1 MPVPGFFTRAA
12 PHRWALEP
20 ALGVILALAWGTPAL
35 WTGQTAALLVVW
47 MFAIAVG
54 LSRFAPLL
62 GLAIGA
68 VATLAV
74 VTGGTGYLG
83 GPAAVPLLLVSGA
96 LTIWGTGLHGVGWGR
111 FVGLAAALLLGT
123 LVAVLL
129 LAPLSMQ
136 SADDLNGTL
145 RFFGDLGFRLAGG
158 LLAVLALVG
167 GWALALVLRS
177 RADRPS
183 ALGRVDTDAL
193 TFETWLM
200 LPQGAPT
207 STVSLGAPFLGPL
220 GALLG
225 GLAGGRTAGR
235 LVFRAVSRRTLTI
248 DVGIAVTFFLFSV
261 IIDAGNG
268 GVFSFL
274 VLVGFTAALAVRRL
288 SPGLALTL
296 AWVSALAQML
306 AGLPVLAG
314 NFAVLAVLY
323 ATTAFG
329 DRLLRWAGLVSVGVG
344 ALLAAAYIAVGQQ
357 GALSIGEALTQGN
370 AAGLAWV
377 FVATLIGSVAVLG
390 LSWTLGLLMR
400 TWQTAR
406 EGRLSQHRAVEE
418 QRVAQRSVVVEQER
432 NRIARDMHDVVA
444 HSLAVVIAQADGARY
459 ARAANPEA
467 VDEALTTISTT
478 AREALGDVRILL
490 TRLRQDAADGPQPV
504 LADLDRLVAQMRST
518 GLDIE
523 WTTTGT
529 PATLGSGAQLAV
541 YRIVQEAL
549 TNALRHGDAGRPVYL
564 SLAWTDGWVAVTID
578 NAVRTSPA
586 DDASGELGHGLPG
599 MRERALLAGGSLAA
613 EPIGG
618 RFIVAARLP
627 AITTN
632 ALVRPAAGAVLH
644 PPRQT
649 DTVPATANPATTNGA
664 RR

>member
-20 ALGVILALAWGTPAL
+20 ALGVLLALAWGTPAL

-74 VTGGTGYLG
+74 VTAGTGYLA
-83 GPAAVPLLLVSGA
+83 GPSAIPLLLTSGCLA
-96 LTIWGTGLHGVGWGR
+96 AWGAALHGRKWVR
-111 FVGLAAALLLGT
+111 FVGLAAALLLGM
-123 LVAVLL
+123 LVTVFLL
-129 LAPLSMQ
+129 LPLSLQ
-136 SADDLNGTL
+136 NTNELNGTL
-145 RFFGDLGFRLAGG
+145 RFFVDLGFRLTGG
-158 LLAVLALVG
+158 FLAALALVG
-167 GWALALVLRS
+167 GWALALVVRG
-177 RADRPS
+177 RADRRRAVAP
-183 ALGRVDTDAL
+183 VDPDAL
-193 TFETWLM
+193 TLETWLM

-207 STVSLGAPFLGPL
+207 STVTFDGGFRGPL

-225 GLAGGRTAGR
+225 DLMGGRTGSR
-235 LVFRAVSRRTLTI
+235 LVFRAVSRRTLTV
-248 DVGIAVTFFLFSV
+248 DVGIAVTFFLFSL
-261 IIDAGNG
+261 IIDAGG
-268 GVFSFL
+268 GVLSFL
-274 VLVGFTAALAVRRL
+274 VLLGFTAALAVRRL
-288 SPGLALTL
+288 SPGLALTV

-306 AGLPVLAG
+306 SGLPVLVG

-329 DRLLRWAGLVSVGVG
+329 DRLLRWAGLISVGVG

-357 GALSIGEALTQGN
+357 GALSIGEALAQGN
-370 AAGLAWV
+370 AAGLAWS
-377 FVATLIGSVAVLG
+377 FVATLIASVAVLG

-504 LADLDRLVAQMRST
+504 LADLDRLVAQMQST

-529 PATLGSGAQLAV
+529 PTTLGSGAQLAV

-549 TNALRHGDAGRPVYL
+549 TNALRHGDAHRPVYL

-586 DDASGELGHGLPG
+586 TDASGELGHGLPG

-644 PPRQT
+644 PPRPT
-649 DTVPATANPATTNGA
+649 ESVPAPTTPATINGDL
-664 RR
+664 

>member
-1 MPVPGFFTRAA
+1 MPVPGFFTRTA

-20 ALGVILALAWGTPAL
+20 ALGLLVALVWGSPAL
-35 WTGQTAALLVVW
+35 WTGQTAALLAVW

-62 GLAIGA
+62 SLAIGA
-68 VATLAV
+68 VATMAV
-74 VTGGTGYLG
+74 VTAGTGYLT
-83 GPAAVPLLLVSGA
+83 GPDAVPLLLTSGCLA
-96 LTIWGTGLHGVGWGR
+96 VWGAGLHGRSWVR
-111 FVGLAAALLLGT
+111 YVGLAAALLLGM
-123 LVAVLL
+123 LVTVILVL
-129 LAPLSMQ
+129 PLSMQ
-136 SADDLNGTL
+136 EAQDLDGTL

-158 LLAVLALVG
+158 FLATLALVG
-167 GWALALVLRS
+167 GWALALVVRG
-177 RADRPS
+177 RADRRKAAGP
-183 ALGRVDTDAL
+183 VDADPL
-193 TFETWLM
+193 TPETWLM

-207 STVSLGAPFLGPL
+207 STVTLGIPFRGLLGAPHGDQFGDRT
-220 GALLG
+220 
-225 GLAGGRTAGR
+225 GGRS
-235 LVFRAVSRRTLTI
+235 VFRAVSRRTLTV
-248 DVGIAVTFFLFSV
+248 DVGIAVAFFLFCLIV
-261 IIDAGNG
+261 DAGS
-268 GVFSFL
+268 GVVSFL

-288 SPGLALTL
+288 SPGLALAV

-306 AGLPVLAG
+306 AGLPVLTG

-323 ATTAFG
+323 ATTAYG
-329 DRLLRWAGLVSVGVG
+329 GKLLRWAGLVSVGVG

-357 GALSIGEALTQGN
+357 GAMSIGEALAQGDP
-370 AAGLAWV
+370 AGLVWS
-377 FVATLIGSVAVLG
+377 FVATLIASVAVLG

-406 EGRLSQHRAVEE
+406 EGRLSQNRAVEE

-504 LADLDRLVAQMRST
+504 LADLDRLVAQMQST

-523 WTTTGT
+523 WTTSGT
-529 PATLGSGAQLAV
+529 PTTLGSGAQLAV

-549 TNALRHGDAGRPVYL
+549 TNALRHGDADRAVYL
-564 SLAWTDGWVAVTID
+564 TLAWTDGWVAVTID
-578 NAVRTSPA
+578 NAVRPSPA
-586 DDASGELGHGLPG
+586 ADASGELGHGLPG
-599 MRERALLAGGSLAA
+599 MRERALLTGGSLTA
-613 EPIGG
+613 EPVGG

-627 AITTN
+627 AITTT
-632 ALVRPAAGAVLH
+632 ALVRPSVLT
-644 PPRQT
+644 PI
-649 DTVPATANPATTNGA
+649 PATTIGEHP
-664 RR
+664 

>member
-1 MPVPGFFTRAA
+1 MPVPGFFTRTA
-12 PHRWALEP
+12 PVRWALEP

-35 WTGQTAALLVVW
+35 WMGQTAALLVIW

-68 VATLAV
+68 VATGAV
-74 VTGGTGYLG
+74 VTAGTGYLTG
-83 GPAAVPLLLVSGA
+83 LSAVPLLLTSGCLA
-96 LTIWGTGLHGVGWGR
+96 VWGAGFHGRRWVR
-111 FVGLAAALLLGT
+111 FVGLAAALLLAMLLT
-123 LVAVLL
+123 LFLVQ
-129 LAPLSMQ
+129 PLSMQ
-136 SADDLNGTL
+136 NANGLNATL
-145 RFFGDLGFRLAGG
+145 RFFGDLGFRLSVGFLAA
-158 LLAVLALVG
+158 LLLVG
-167 GWALALVLRS
+167 GWGLALVVRG
-177 RADRPS
+177 RADRRM
-183 ALGRVDTDAL
+183 ALGVADPDAL
-193 TFETWLM
+193 TLETWLM

-207 STVSLGAPFLGPL
+207 STVTFSGPVRGPL

-225 GLAGGRTAGR
+225 NLFGGGTAGR
-235 LVFRAVSRRTLTI
+235 LVFRAVSRRTLTV
-248 DVGIAVTFFLFSV
+248 DVGIAVTFFLFSL
-261 IIDAGNG
+261 IIDAGS
-268 GVFSFL
+268 GVVSFL
-274 VLVGFTAALAVRRL
+274 VLAGFTAALAVRRL

-306 AGLPVLAG
+306 AGLPVLTG

-329 DRLLRWAGLVSVGVG
+329 DKLLRWAGLVSVGVG
-344 ALLAAAYIAVGQQ
+344 AVLAAAYIAVGQQ
-357 GALSIGEALTQGN
+357 GALSIGEAFAQGN
-370 AAGLAWV
+370 AAGLAWS
-377 FVATLIGSVAVLG
+377 FVATLIASVAVLG

-406 EGRLSQHRAVEE
+406 EGRLSQYRAVEE

-467 VDEALTTISTT
+467 VDEALTTISNT

-504 LADLDRLVAQMRST
+504 LADLDRLVAQMQST

-529 PATLGSGAQLAV
+529 PTTLGSGAQLAV

-549 TNALRHGDAGRPVYL
+549 TNALRHGDADRPVYL

-578 NAVRTSPA
+578 NAVRASPA
-586 DDASGELGHGLPG
+586 ADASGALGHGLPG
-599 MRERALLAGGSLAA
+599 MRERAILAGGSLAA

-632 ALVRPAAGAVLH
+632 TLVSPAAGTVLH
-644 PPRQT
+644 PSLQT
-649 DTVPATANPATTNGA
+649 ETIPATTNGEH
-664 RR
+664 